1 MIINLKKSLAGVLA
15 AALTLSSVPFFG
27 VKTVSNAPAFSVT
40 AEENQTR
47 DVTQISDCIYYKD
60 EVFYK
65 DSNYTTEF
73 TELEDAGITYDPQY
87 KMIVFDNVNLETS
100 NAKFLHFYSDN
111 AFIIRLKGTNKI
123 TCTAEKNAVY
133 NPDNGT
139 VVTNRYLIQNGT
151 IEIRGDENSSLEIVN
166 TADDTVRIRS
176 TLDLRTNVTFNFKAD
191 AQVTG
196 LNLYKGSK
204 LTMINLP
211 TFKLNVGNNITA
223 PDKYSLT
230 GGKCYKLNVA
240 NWNEIPFTS
249 GQVNKIES
257 SLTEGG
263 TMVLADMSG
272 EPSYVTMRSEI
283 NAETGKDDF
292 WIYFYCPESISNPQV
307 TIKRKANYSDRTE
320 TIEYKNLEVEEA
332 SLDNS
337 IATHRVKFNVAIK
350 EYYDNF
356 EIYVNNKNITPT
368 DNFNTQK
375 AFLLDENFM
384 TDLADVAA
392 FAMTYFNYNIPHEMA
407 KSCESLFTDNNY
419 YNRLADEI
427 EQKSGEKIKNATD
440 SQNYIGSTLL
450 LNHEVTL
457 CHYFTTDTDFT
468 VIDNSGKIKVEDVEI
483 DGSTFK
489 VLKLCDVTPAKY
501 GDVTE
506 ITHKYNDG
514 TECYVRFSILEYIY
528 WILRNYE
535 DNEPNLVKICE
546 MLYGYNKSVLKNA

>member
-40 AEENQTR
+40 AEENQTG

-73 TELEDAGITYDPQY
+73 TELADAGITYDPQY

-139 VVTNRYLIQNGT
+139 VVTNQYLIQNGT

-196 LNLYKGSK
+196 LNLYEGSK

-211 TFKLNVGNNITA
+211 TLKLNVGNNITA

-283 NAETGKDDF
+283 NAETGKDNF

-320 TIEYKNLEVEEA
+320 TIEYENLEVEEA

-356 EIYVNNKNITPT
+356 EIYVNNKNITPA

-375 AFLLDENFM
+375 AFLLDKNFM

-392 FAMTYFNYNIPHEMA
+392 YAMTYFNYNIPHEMA

-427 EQKSGEKIKNATD
+427 EQKNGKKIKNATD

-489 VLKLCDVTPAKY
+489 VLKLCDVTPTKY

-506 ITHKYNDG
+506 VTLKYDDG

-535 DNEPNLVKICE
+535 DNEPNLVEICE
-546 MLYGYNKSVLKNA
+546 MLYQYNKSVLKNV

>member
-40 AEENQTR
+40 AEESTTKP
-47 DVTQISDCIYYKD
+47 VTQISDCIYYKD

-73 TELEDAGITYDPQY
+73 TELADAGITYDETN
-87 KMIVFDNVNLETS
+87 KEIVFNNVNLETS
-100 NAKFLHFYSDN
+100 NAQFLYFYLDYEVK
-111 AFIIRLKGTNKI
+111 IKLIGTNKI
-123 TCTAEKNAVY
+123 TCTAEKNAGY
-133 NPDNGT
+133 NPAST
-139 VVTNRYLIQNGT
+139 QYLILRGK
-151 IEIRGDENSSLEIVN
+151 IEIYGDENSSLEIVN

-176 TLDLRTNVTFNFKAD
+176 TLDLRTNVTFNFKSD

-211 TFKLNVGNNITA
+211 MLKLNVGNNITA

-230 GGKCYKLNVA
+230 GGKCYKLSIA
-240 NWNEIPFTS
+240 DWNEIPFTS

-283 NAETGKDDF
+283 NAETGKDNF

-320 TIEYKNLEVEEA
+320 TIEYENLEVEEA

-356 EIYVNNKNITPT
+356 EIYVNNKNITPA

-375 AFLLDENFM
+375 AFLLDKNFM

-468 VIDNSGKIKVEDVEI
+468 IIDNSGKIKVEDVEI

-489 VLKLCDVTPAKY
+489 VLKLCDVTPTKY

-506 ITHKYNDG
+506 VTLKYDDG

-535 DNEPNLVKICE
+535 DNEPNLVEICE
-546 MLYGYNKSVLKNA
+546 MLYQYNKSVLKNV